1 MSKSSYIGANVEVD
15 SDTFTSF
22 INKVNAVI
30 ADMSSTVVTA
40 APVAQANSTNG
51 ASTSGN
57 AHVEGV
63 LSAGVLVAPELRGG
77 TMSVPATMVIST
89 NTNPKANTSVSL
101 GTDTAR
107 YTNVFMTNANTRNLF
122 ANTSQTNNLTVF
134 TAANVNALDANTADI
149 TTLTSNSATITTIV
163 NDTLTS
169 NSATITTLS
178 SNTFTSNSATIA
190 TADVGALTANTATVK
205 TGTVTTLTSN
215 SATITTLT
223 SNTITVNTDLTV
235 NRNLSIANNI
245 SANSLNVT
253 KDVFIAGN
261 LVVQGVTS
269 LASDQALSVNTSI
282 AEFLTVQQVALFNG
296 NTTIGN
302 AATDSLTITAKVA
315 SNIIPSGNTY
325 SLGNTTNKFATAHIT
340 SMDSPTFTSVMNQT
354 GAAPHYQLEETDT
367 NTVGRVIV
375 SGGQLYVQAG
385 AANSGTTTSSG
396 IIRFAGLNNADVSTL
411 AVRSG
416 GNWQSIYHQGND
428 GDGSGLDADLFEGQ
442 HGPYYLDAANF
453 TGTLAD
459 ARLPTSM
466 AGKTFTSEVTAT
478 SIRLTSA
485 GDITPTST
493 NHAFQIGLD
502 SGVNV
507 AINTNEIVC
516 RNNGVFTSLMIPGG
530 VTFDPAVT
538 LSVDN
543 GGTGANTAAGARTNL
558 GLAAVAASG
567 SATDLTTGTL
577 NNARLPSSMTGK
589 TFTSNT
595 KISGMLTINHAT
607 SAELRL
613 EMNGI
618 LSGRVYRDAGGGL
631 VMRRYNSTTG
641 AAEGYIQIVGNG
653 ADDLKYNGS
662 TIWHDGNAALDIA
675 SVTGMSGA
683 VMWFARNSAPA
694 GFLKANGAAV
704 SRTTYA
710 ALYAAIGTTFGAGD
724 GSTTFNLPDLRG
736 EFIRGWDDGRGI
748 DVSRVFGSA
757 QSANIQSH
765 THSID
770 PPSTT
775 TTSDTHTHTWS
786 GTTSSDAHT
795 HTFSGTTNTTGAHTH
810 TITTEDNTNLG
821 SLVQSSAGGTDST
834 TNTGSAGNHSHTFS
848 GTTSSESHTHTVSG
862 TTSGDT
868 HSHTVDI
875 AAFTSGAAGSGTDTR
890 PRNIALLACIKY

>member
-122 ANTSQTNNLTVF
+122 ANTSQTYNLTVL

-190 TADVGALTANTATVK
+190 TANVGALTANTATVK

-340 SMDSPTFTSVMNQT
+340 SMESPTFTSVMNQT

-375 SGGQLYVQAG
+375 SGGQLYIQAG
-385 AANSGTTTSSG
+385 AANTGATSTSGV
-396 IIRFAGLNNADVSTL
+396 IRFAGFNNVDVGTF
-411 AVRSG
+411 AVRAN
-416 GNWQSIYHQGND
+416 GNWQAIYHQGND

-442 HGPYYLDAANF
+442 HGTYYLDAANF

-459 ARLPTSM
+459 ARLP
-466 AGKTFTSEVTAT
+466 
-478 SIRLTSA
+478 
-485 GDITPTST
+485 
-493 NHAFQIGLD
+493 
-502 SGVNV
+502 
-507 AINTNEIVC
+507 
-516 RNNGVFTSLMIPGG
+516 
-530 VTFDPAVT
+530 
-538 LSVDN
+538 
-543 GGTGANTAAGARTNL
+543 
-558 GLAAVAASG
+558 
-567 SATDLTTGTL
+567 
-577 NNARLPSSMTGK
+577 SSMTGK

-595 KISGMLTINHAT
+595 EITGMLTINHAT
-607 SAELRL
+607 SAEVRL
-613 EMNGI
+613 EMNGV

-641 AAEGYIQIVGNG
+641 AAEGYIQITGNG

-662 TIWHDGNAALDIA
+662 TIWHDGNAALSIA
-675 SVTGMSGA
+675 NVTGMSGA
-683 VMWFARNSAPA
+683 IMWFARNSAPS

-770 PPSTT
+770 PPATT
-775 TTSDTHTHTWS
+775 TTSDAHTHTWS

-810 TITTEDNTNLG
+810 TVTSILVSGAGSGAIGGSNRDVADKTT
-821 SLVQSSAGGTDST
+821 SSAGDH
-834 TNTGSAGNHSHTFS
+834 AHTFS
-848 GTTSSESHTHTVSG
+848 GTTSSDSHTHTVSG
-862 TTSGDT
+862 TTSSDT
-868 HSHTVDI
+868 HNHTVDI